1 MSKINTAQL
10 SLFESHQ
17 TKKNLFQQTF
27 DFKFIDL
34 FAGIGGFHLAL
45 HSLGANCVFASEKDE
60 FARQTY
66 QHNFETQNFELNDD
80 IRKISPNQVPEHDIL
95 CAGFPCQPFSQ
106 AGLKKGFAD
115 GEDSERGNLFFCILD
130 IIEAKRPKAFILENV
145 RHLVNHDDGKTFQII
160 LTLLKN
166 AGYTVYYQVLKA
178 SDYNIPQHRPRVF
191 IVGFRNADGFR
202 LPEFQFPPKLPL
214 TYTMSDIW
222 GGKCD
227 KDVGFTLRVGGKG
240 SHIDDRRNWEFYR
253 VDGEVKRI
261 GLNEAKKMM
270 AFPETYHFPVS
281 KTQAMKQLGNSVCV
295 EVVKH
300 VACAVMNY
308 LDKHHQYFQED
319 NNMTIKR
326 NKGELS
332 EIYALCKTIFQQKIA
347 YGDLNA
353 QFSDDFIQ
361 VLNIH
366 TEQSQ
371 IDLSQ
376 SQVQI
381 HQNNGESKTYLLSDF
396 ISENEL
402 KAILQ
407 DIQQGKSTFQSALL
421 EEKVAILG
429 LEKTKG
435 TSWEKGDVALTFD
448 EQGQIFRQQ
457 QTSIKSFLGNSPTL
471 INASQATNFI
481 YQITDLNE
489 NLIDEINRIDSK
501 AKIKDRLQKISDCGG
516 KLAFVKCENP
526 IYESTLRK
534 VDSRMPEILAQAL
547 LAFFKKEM
555 GNRLVDFPEK
565 HIDDNNARQQIH
577 CRLKDF
583 VKSSILGIFPT
594 HEWDGNL
601 SANAILLVDEVGEL
615 LFYHTNKDAVLKE
628 FFYQRTFF
636 DTPSSSRH
644 RFGLIYQ
651 ENGRLYFKLNLQLR
665 LAK

>member
-1 MSKINTAQL
+1 MNTKQL
-10 SLFESHQ
+10 SLFTNTEKELNQ
-17 TKKNLFQQTF
+17 KF
-27 DFKFIDL
+27 DFNFIDL

-45 HSLGANCVFASEKDE
+45 HSLGATCVFASEKDE

-66 QHNFETQNFELNDD
+66 QHNFDTQNFEFNDD
-80 IRKISPNQVPEHDIL
+80 IRKISPENVPEHDIL

-145 RHLVNHDDGKTFQII
+145 RHLVNHNDGKTFQII
-160 LTLLKN
+160 LALLKN

-191 IVGFRNADGFR
+191 IVGFRNVEHFR
-202 LPEFQFPPKLPL
+202 LPEFHFPPKIPL
-214 TYTMSDIW
+214 SYTMSDIW
-222 GGKCD
+222 GGKCE
-227 KDVGFTLRVGGKG
+227 KEIGFTLRVGGKG
-240 SHIDDRRNWEFYR
+240 SNIDDRRNWEFYR

-261 GLNEAKKMM
+261 GLQEAKKMM
-270 AFPETYHFPVS
+270 AFPETYDFPVS

-300 VACAVMNY
+300 VAHSVMAY
-308 LDKHHQYFQED
+308 LEQNKPHFQEETS
-319 NNMTIKR
+319 MAIKR

-366 TEQSQ
+366 TEASQ

-381 HQNNGESKTYLLSDF
+381 HQNNGKTTTYLLSDF
-396 ISENEL
+396 ISTTEL
-402 KAILQ
+402 QTILQ
-407 DIQQGKSTFQSALL
+407 DIQQGKSTFQSTVL

-429 LEKTKG
+429 MEKTKG
-435 TSWEKGDVALTFD
+435 TSWEKGDVALSFD
-448 EQGQIFRQQ
+448 ENRQIFRQQ
-457 QTSIKSFLGNSPTL
+457 QTSIKSFLGGSPTL

-481 YQITDLNE
+481 YQIDDLNIDF
-489 NLIDEINRIDSK
+489 IDEINQIYSK
-501 AKIKDRLQKISDCGG
+501 AKIKDRLQKIADLGG
-516 KLAFVKCENP
+516 KLHFVQCENP

-555 GNRLVDFPEK
+555 GKRLADFPIK
-565 HIDDNNARQQIH
+565 HIDDENTRQQID

-601 SANAILLVDEVGEL
+601 SANAILLVDEMGEL
-615 LFYHTNKDAVLKE
+615 LFYHTNKDAVLKD